1 MVLRTLAEKSA
12 ANCSPACIQKWCYS
26 LLMLKRVAQYMTNPC
41 PPSTIARS
49 AECDPLP
56 NMYSS
61 LIHLLTN
68 LIICTGARL
77 LCFLV
82 HMIDPFVLNRC
93 VYLCRYVPIY
103 CFFCVLSFIFF
114 SAYLFTYI
122 STGCKAFRFFFPVL
136 RVIFFSFT
144 FRHPAIAAPHGTTMA
159 PSHGNQQGNPA
170 MALHVYLTI
179 HSFIH
184 SFIPSFIP
192 SFLHSFIPSFLHSF
206 IPSFLHSFIPSFLH
220 SFIPSFLH
228 SFIPSFL
235 HSFIPSFLHSFI
247 PSSLHSFI
255 PSFLPSFLPS
265 FVPSVLHSFIPS
277 FLPSFI
283 VETLRPK

>member
-12 ANCSPACIQKWCYS
+12 ANCSPTCIQKWCYS

-68 LIICTGARL
+68 LIICTSARL

-114 SAYLFTYI
+114 SAYLLTYI
-122 STGCKAFRFFFPVL
+122 SIGCKVFRFFSSFAGD
-136 RVIFFSFT
+136 FFQFHIS
-144 FRHPAIAAPHGTTMA
+144 APSNSGPPWHHHGTQPWQPA
-159 PSHGNQQGNPA
+159 REPSNGTPH
-170 MALHVYLTI
+170 LSI
-179 HSFIH
+179 
-184 SFIPSFIP
+184 
-192 SFLHSFIPSFLHSF
+192 
-206 IPSFLHSFIPSFLH
+206 
-220 SFIPSFLH
+220 
-228 SFIPSFL
+228 
-235 HSFIPSFLHSFI
+235 
-247 PSSLHSFI
+247 
-255 PSFLPSFLPS
+255 
-265 FVPSVLHSFIPS
+265 
-277 FLPSFI
+277 
-283 VETLRPK
+283 